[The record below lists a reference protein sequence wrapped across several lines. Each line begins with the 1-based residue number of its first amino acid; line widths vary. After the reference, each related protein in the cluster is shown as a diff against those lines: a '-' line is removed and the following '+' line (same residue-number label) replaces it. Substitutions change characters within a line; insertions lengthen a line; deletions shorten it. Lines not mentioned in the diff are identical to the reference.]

1 MMCNMESESSTP
13 QDVQVPVAILGCGL
27 IGISWTALFLH
38 HGINVH
44 AWDPSVAARNA
55 LSEKVKAPMAQLSDL
70 GPPAVTSG
78 SLSVFA
84 EMSAALEGVLFVQE
98 SAPEVIDLKH
108 EIYHNF
114 EHSAGSDALIASS
127 ASGLSWSSL
136 STKMS
141 APERL
146 LTAHPFNPP
155 HLVPL
160 AEMYSPIDAVLDRAE
175 RIYNQIGRVPV
186 RMKREATGHI
196 ANRLASALW
205 REAVNIVVE
214 GIADV
219 EAVDLALVNGP
230 GLRWA
235 VAGAHMT
242 YHLGGGE
249 GGMAQYLSHLGPS
262 QESRWED
269 LGSPTLTPEVCA
281 TLISG
286 VEAEAKG
293 KSIKELE
300 KARDAGLMRLLAARD
315 GKV

>member
-1 MMCNMESESSTP
+1 MYSQNTMP
-13 QDVQVPVAILGCGL
+13 QDVQEPVAILGCGL
-27 IGISWTALFLH
+27 IGTSWAALFLH
-38 HGINVH
+38 HGIDVR
-44 AWDPSVAARNA
+44 AWDPSSEARKA
-55 LSEKVKAPMAQLSDL
+55 ISEKVKAPMAQLADM
-70 GPPAVTSG
+70 GPPAVTLG
-78 SLSVFA
+78 NLSVFTD
-84 EMSAALEGVLFVQE
+84 MSAALDGVLFAQE
-98 SAPEVIDLKH
+98 NAPEEIELKH

-114 EHSAGSDALIASS
+114 ELFAGPEALIASS

-136 STKMS
+136 SANMS
-141 APERL
+141 EPERL

-160 AEMYSPIDAVLDRAE
+160 VEMYSPLDVVLERAE
-175 RIYNQIGRVPV
+175 RLYFQIGRVPV

-219 EAVDLALVNGP
+219 EAVDQALVNGP

-249 GGMAQYLSHLGPS
+249 GGMTQYLKHLGPS
-262 QESRWED
+262 QESRWKD
-269 LGSPTLTPEVCA
+269 LGTPALTPEVCA
-281 TLISG
+281 ILIAG

-300 KARDAGLMRLLAARD
+300 QARDAGLMRLLAARD
-315 GKV
+315 GKG

>member
-1 MMCNMESESSTP
+1 MP
-13 QDVQVPVAILGCGL
+13 QGVQEPVAILGCGL
-27 IGISWTALFLH
+27 IGTSWAALFLH
-38 HGINVH
+38 HGIDVR
-44 AWDPSVAARNA
+44 AWDPSSEARKA
-55 LSEKVKAPMAQLSDL
+55 ISEKVKAPMAQLADM
-70 GPPAVTSG
+70 GPPAVTLG
-78 SLSVFA
+78 NLSVFTD
-84 EMSAALEGVLFVQE
+84 MSAALDGVLFAQE
-98 SAPEVIDLKH
+98 NAPEEIELKH

-114 EHSAGSDALIASS
+114 ELFAGPEALIASS

-136 STKMS
+136 SANMS
-141 APERL
+141 EPERL

-160 AEMYSPIDAVLDRAE
+160 VEMYSPLDVVLERAE
-175 RIYNQIGRVPV
+175 RLYFQIGRVPV

-219 EAVDLALVNGP
+219 EAVDQALVNGP

-249 GGMAQYLSHLGPS
+249 GGMTQYLKHLGPS
-262 QESRWED
+262 QESRWKD
-269 LGSPTLTPEVCA
+269 LGTPALTPEVCA
-281 TLISG
+281 ILIAG

-300 KARDAGLMRLLAARD
+300 QARDAGLMRLLAARD
-315 GKV
+315 GKG

>member
-1 MMCNMESESSTP
+1 MP
-13 QDVQVPVAILGCGL
+13 QDVQEPVAILGCGL
-27 IGISWTALFLH
+27 IGTSWAALFLH
-38 HGINVH
+38 HGIDVR
-44 AWDPSVAARNA
+44 AWDPSSEARKA
-55 LSEKVKAPMAQLSDL
+55 ISEKVKAPMAQLADM
-70 GPPAVTSG
+70 GPPAVTLG
-78 SLSVFA
+78 NLSVFTD
-84 EMSAALEGVLFVQE
+84 MSAALDGVLFAQE
-98 SAPEVIDLKH
+98 NAPEEIELKH

-114 EHSAGSDALIASS
+114 ELFAGPEALIASS

-136 STKMS
+136 SANMS
-141 APERL
+141 EPERL

-160 AEMYSPIDAVLDRAE
+160 VEMYSPLDVVLERAE
-175 RIYNQIGRVPV
+175 RLYFQIGRVPV

-219 EAVDLALVNGP
+219 EAVDQALVNGP

-249 GGMAQYLSHLGPS
+249 GGMTQYLKHLGPS
-262 QESRWED
+262 QESRWKD
-269 LGSPTLTPEVCA
+269 LGTPALTPEVCA
-281 TLISG
+281 MLIAG

-300 KARDAGLMRLLAARD
+300 QARDAGLMRLLAARD
-315 GKV
+315 GKG

>member
-1 MMCNMESESSTP
+1 MYSQNTMP
-13 QDVQVPVAILGCGL
+13 QGVQEPVAILGCGL
-27 IGISWTALFLH
+27 IGTSWAALFLH
-38 HGINVH
+38 HGIDVR
-44 AWDPSVAARNA
+44 AWDPSSEARKA
-55 LSEKVKAPMAQLSDL
+55 ISEKVKAPMAQLADM
-70 GPPAVTSG
+70 GPPAVTLG
-78 SLSVFA
+78 NLSVFTD
-84 EMSAALEGVLFVQE
+84 MSAALDGVLFAQE
-98 SAPEVIDLKH
+98 NAPEEIELKH

-114 EHSAGSDALIASS
+114 ELFAGPEALIASS

-136 STKMS
+136 SANMS
-141 APERL
+141 EPERL

-160 AEMYSPIDAVLDRAE
+160 VEMYSPLDVVLERAE
-175 RIYNQIGRVPV
+175 RLYFQIGRVPV

-219 EAVDLALVNGP
+219 EAVDQALVNGP

-249 GGMAQYLSHLGPS
+249 GGMTQYLKHLGPS
-262 QESRWED
+262 QESRWKD
-269 LGSPTLTPEVCA
+269 LGTPALTPEVCA
-281 TLISG
+281 ILIAG

-300 KARDAGLMRLLAARD
+300 QARDAGLMRLLAARD
-315 GKV
+315 GKG

>member
-1 MMCNMESESSTP
+1 MP
-13 QDVQVPVAILGCGL
+13 QDVQEPVAILGCGL
-27 IGISWTALFLH
+27 IGTSWAALFLH
-38 HGINVH
+38 HGIDVR
-44 AWDPSVAARNA
+44 AWDPSSEARKA
-55 LSEKVKAPMAQLSDL
+55 ISEKVKAPMAQLADM
-70 GPPAVTSG
+70 GPPAVTLG
-78 SLSVFA
+78 NLSVFTD
-84 EMSAALEGVLFVQE
+84 MSAALDGVLFAQE
-98 SAPEVIDLKH
+98 NAPEEIELKH

-114 EHSAGSDALIASS
+114 ELFAGPEALIASS

-136 STKMS
+136 SANMS
-141 APERL
+141 EPERL

-160 AEMYSPIDAVLDRAE
+160 VEMYSPLDVVLERAE
-175 RIYNQIGRVPV
+175 RLYFQIGRVPV

-219 EAVDLALVNGP
+219 EAVDQALVNGP

-249 GGMAQYLSHLGPS
+249 GGMTQYLKHLGPS
-262 QESRWED
+262 QESRWKD
-269 LGSPTLTPEVCA
+269 LGTPALTPEVCA
-281 TLISG
+281 ILIAG

-300 KARDAGLMRLLAARD
+300 QARDAGLMRLLAARD
-315 GKV
+315 GKG

>member
-1 MMCNMESESSTP
+1 MP
-13 QDVQVPVAILGCGL
+13 QDVQEPVAILGCGL
-27 IGISWTALFLH
+27 IGTSWAALFLH
-38 HGINVH
+38 HGIDVR
-44 AWDPSVAARNA
+44 AWDPSSEARKA
-55 LSEKVKAPMAQLSDL
+55 IFEKVKAPMAQLTDM
-70 GPPAVTSG
+70 GPPAVTLG
-78 SLSVFA
+78 NLSVFTD
-84 EMSAALEGVLFVQE
+84 MSAALDGVLFAQE
-98 SAPEVIDLKH
+98 NAPEEIELKH

-114 EHSAGSDALIASS
+114 ELFAGPEALIASS

-136 STKMS
+136 SANMS
-141 APERL
+141 EPERL

-160 AEMYSPIDAVLDRAE
+160 VEMYSPLDVVLERAE
-175 RIYNQIGRVPV
+175 RLYFQIGRVPV

-219 EAVDLALVNGP
+219 EAVDQALVNGP

-249 GGMAQYLSHLGPS
+249 GGMTQYLKHLGAS
-262 QESRWED
+262 QESRWKD
-269 LGSPTLTPEVCA
+269 LGTPALTPEVCA
-281 TLISG
+281 MLIAG

-300 KARDAGLMRLLAARD
+300 QARDAGLMRLLAARD
-315 GKV
+315 GKG

>member
-1 MMCNMESESSTP
+1 MP
-13 QDVQVPVAILGCGL
+13 QDVQEPVAILGCGL
-27 IGISWTALFLH
+27 IGTSWAALFLH
-38 HGINVH
+38 HGIDVR
-44 AWDPSVAARNA
+44 AWDPSSEARKA
-55 LSEKVKAPMAQLSDL
+55 IFEKVKAPMAQLADM
-70 GPPAVTSG
+70 GPPAVTLG
-78 SLSVFA
+78 NLSVFTD
-84 EMSAALEGVLFVQE
+84 MSAALDGVLFAQE
-98 SAPEVIDLKH
+98 NAPEEIELKH

-114 EHSAGSDALIASS
+114 ELFAGPEALIASS

-136 STKMS
+136 SANMS
-141 APERL
+141 EPERL

-160 AEMYSPIDAVLDRAE
+160 VEMYSPLDVVLERAE
-175 RIYNQIGRVPV
+175 RLYFQIGRVPV

-219 EAVDLALVNGP
+219 EAVDQALVNGP

-249 GGMAQYLSHLGPS
+249 GGMTQYLKHLGPS
-262 QESRWED
+262 QESRWKD
-269 LGSPTLTPEVCA
+269 LGTPALTPEVCA
-281 TLISG
+281 ILIAG

-300 KARDAGLMRLLAARD
+300 QARDAGLMRLLAARD
-315 GKV
+315 GNG

>member
-1 MMCNMESESSTP
+1 MP
-13 QDVQVPVAILGCGL
+13 QDVQEPVAILGCGL
-27 IGISWTALFLH
+27 IGTSWAALFLH
-38 HGINVH
+38 HGIDVR
-44 AWDPSVAARNA
+44 AWDPSSEARKA
-55 LSEKVKAPMAQLSDL
+55 ISQKVKAPMAQLADM
-70 GPPAVTSG
+70 GPPAVTLG
-78 SLSVFA
+78 NLSVFTD
-84 EMSAALEGVLFVQE
+84 MSAALDGVLFAQE
-98 SAPEVIDLKH
+98 NAPEEIELKH

-114 EHSAGSDALIASS
+114 ELFAGPEALIASS

-136 STKMS
+136 SANMS
-141 APERL
+141 EPERL

-160 AEMYSPIDAVLDRAE
+160 VEMYSPLDVVLERAE
-175 RIYNQIGRVPV
+175 RLYFQIGRVPV

-219 EAVDLALVNGP
+219 EAVDQALVNGP

-249 GGMAQYLSHLGPS
+249 GGMTQYLKHLGPS
-262 QESRWED
+262 QESRWKD
-269 LGSPTLTPEVCA
+269 LGTPALTPEVCA
-281 TLISG
+281 ILIAG

-300 KARDAGLMRLLAARD
+300 QARDAGLMRLLAARD
-315 GKV
+315 GKG

>member
-1 MMCNMESESSTP
+1 MP
-13 QDVQVPVAILGCGL
+13 QDVQEPVAILGCGL
-27 IGISWTALFLH
+27 IGTSWAALFLH
-38 HGINVH
+38 HGIDVR
-44 AWDPSVAARNA
+44 AWDPSSEARKA
-55 LSEKVKAPMAQLSDL
+55 IFEKVKAPMAQLADM
-70 GPPAVTSG
+70 GPPAVTLG
-78 SLSVFA
+78 NLSVFTD
-84 EMSAALEGVLFVQE
+84 MSAALDGVLFAQE
-98 SAPEVIDLKH
+98 NAPEEIELKH

-114 EHSAGSDALIASS
+114 ELFAGSEALIASS

-136 STKMS
+136 SANMS
-141 APERL
+141 EPERL

-160 AEMYSPIDAVLDRAE
+160 VEMYSPLDVVLERAE
-175 RIYNQIGRVPV
+175 RLYFQIGRVPV

-219 EAVDLALVNGP
+219 EAVDQALVNGP

-249 GGMAQYLSHLGPS
+249 GGMTQYLKHLGPS
-262 QESRWED
+262 QESRWKD
-269 LGSPTLTPEVCA
+269 LGTPALTPEVCA
-281 TLISG
+281 MLIAG

-300 KARDAGLMRLLAARD
+300 QARDAGLMRLLAARD
-315 GKV
+315 GKG

>member
-1 MMCNMESESSTP
+1 MP
-13 QDVQVPVAILGCGL
+13 QDVQEPVAILGCGL
-27 IGISWTALFLH
+27 IGTSWAALFLH
-38 HGINVH
+38 HGIDVR
-44 AWDPSVAARNA
+44 AWDPSSEARKA
-55 LSEKVKAPMAQLSDL
+55 IFEKVKAPMAQLADM
-70 GPPAVTSG
+70 GPPAVTLG
-78 SLSVFA
+78 NLSVFTD
-84 EMSAALEGVLFVQE
+84 MSAALDGVLFAQE
-98 SAPEVIDLKH
+98 NAPEEIELKH

-114 EHSAGSDALIASS
+114 ELFAGPEALIASS

-136 STKMS
+136 SANMS
-141 APERL
+141 EPERL

-160 AEMYSPIDAVLDRAE
+160 VEMYSPLDVVLERAE
-175 RIYNQIGRVPV
+175 RLYFQIGRVPV

-219 EAVDLALVNGP
+219 EAVDQALVNGP

-249 GGMAQYLSHLGPS
+249 GGMTQYLKHLGPS
-262 QESRWED
+262 QESRWKD
-269 LGSPTLTPEVCA
+269 LGTPALTPEVCA
-281 TLISG
+281 ILIAG

-300 KARDAGLMRLLAARD
+300 QARDAGLMRLLAARD
-315 GKV
+315 GKG

>member
-1 MMCNMESESSTP
+1 MP
-13 QDVQVPVAILGCGL
+13 QDVQEPVAILGCGL
-27 IGISWTALFLH
+27 IGTSWAALFLH
-38 HGINVH
+38 HGIDVR
-44 AWDPSVAARNA
+44 AWDPSSEARKA
-55 LSEKVKAPMAQLSDL
+55 ISEKVKAPMAQLTDM
-70 GPPAVTSG
+70 GPPAVTLG
-78 SLSVFA
+78 NLSVFTD
-84 EMSAALEGVLFVQE
+84 MSAALDGVLFAQE
-98 SAPEVIDLKH
+98 NAPEEIELKH

-114 EHSAGSDALIASS
+114 ELFAGPEALIASS

-136 STKMS
+136 SANMS
-141 APERL
+141 EPERL

-160 AEMYSPIDAVLDRAE
+160 VEMYSPLDVVLERAE
-175 RIYNQIGRVPV
+175 RLYFQIGRVPV

-219 EAVDLALVNGP
+219 EAVDQALVNGP

-249 GGMAQYLSHLGPS
+249 GGMTQYLKHLGPS
-262 QESRWED
+262 QESRWKD
-269 LGSPTLTPEVCA
+269 LGTPALTPEVCA
-281 TLISG
+281 ILIAG

-300 KARDAGLMRLLAARD
+300 QARDAGLMRLLAARD
-315 GKV
+315 GKG

>member
-1 MMCNMESESSTP
+1 MYSQNTMP
-13 QDVQVPVAILGCGL
+13 QDVQEPVAILGCGL
-27 IGISWTALFLH
+27 IGTSWAALFLH
-38 HGINVH
+38 HGIDVR
-44 AWDPSVAARNA
+44 AWDPSSEARKA
-55 LSEKVKAPMAQLSDL
+55 ISEKVKAPMAQLADM
-70 GPPAVTSG
+70 GPTAVTLG
-78 SLSVFA
+78 NLRAFTD
-84 EMSAALEGVLFVQE
+84 MSAALDGVLFAQE
-98 SAPEVIDLKH
+98 NAPEEIELKH

-114 EHSAGSDALIASS
+114 ELFAGPEALIASS

-136 STKMS
+136 SANMS
-141 APERL
+141 EPERL

-160 AEMYSPIDAVLDRAE
+160 VEMYSPLDVVLERAE
-175 RIYNQIGRVPV
+175 RLYFQIGRVPV

-219 EAVDLALVNGP
+219 EAVDQALVNGP

-249 GGMAQYLSHLGPS
+249 GGMTQYLKHLGAS
-262 QESRWED
+262 QESRWKD
-269 LGSPTLTPEVCA
+269 LGTPALTPEVCA
-281 TLISG
+281 MLIAG

-300 KARDAGLMRLLAARD
+300 QARDAGLMRLLAARD
-315 GKV
+315 GKG

>member
-1 MMCNMESESSTP
+1 MP
-13 QDVQVPVAILGCGL
+13 QDVQEPVAILGCGL
-27 IGISWTALFLH
+27 IGTSWAALFLH
-38 HGINVH
+38 HGIDVR
-44 AWDPSVAARNA
+44 AWDPSSEARKA
-55 LSEKVKAPMAQLSDL
+55 ISEKVKAPMAQLTDM
-70 GPPAVTSG
+70 GPPAVTLG
-78 SLSVFA
+78 NLSVFTD
-84 EMSAALEGVLFVQE
+84 MSAALDGVLFAQE
-98 SAPEVIDLKH
+98 NAPEEIELKH

-114 EHSAGSDALIASS
+114 ELFAGPEALISSS

-136 STKMS
+136 SANMS
-141 APERL
+141 EPERL

-160 AEMYSPIDAVLDRAE
+160 VEMYSPLDVVLKRAE
-175 RIYNQIGRVPV
+175 RLYFQIGRVPV

-219 EAVDLALVNGP
+219 EAVDQALVNGP

-249 GGMAQYLSHLGPS
+249 GGMTQYLKHLGPS
-262 QESRWED
+262 QESRWKD
-269 LGSPTLTPEVCA
+269 LGTPALTPEVCA
-281 TLISG
+281 ILIAG

-300 KARDAGLMRLLAARD
+300 QARDAGLMRLLAARD
-315 GKV
+315 SKG

>member
-1 MMCNMESESSTP
+1 MP
-13 QDVQVPVAILGCGL
+13 QDVQEPVAILGCGL
-27 IGISWTALFLH
+27 IGTSWAALFLH
-38 HGINVH
+38 HGIDVR
-44 AWDPSVAARNA
+44 AWDPSSEARKA
-55 LSEKVKAPMAQLSDL
+55 IFEKVKAPMAQLADM
-70 GPPAVTSG
+70 GPPAVTLG
-78 SLSVFA
+78 NLSVFTD
-84 EMSAALEGVLFVQE
+84 MSAALDGVLFAQE
-98 SAPEVIDLKH
+98 NAPEEIELKH

-114 EHSAGSDALIASS
+114 ELFAGPEALIASS

-136 STKMS
+136 SANMS
-141 APERL
+141 EPERL

-160 AEMYSPIDAVLDRAE
+160 VEMYSPLDVVLERAE
-175 RIYNQIGRVPV
+175 RLYFQIGRVPV

-219 EAVDLALVNGP
+219 EAVDQALVNGP

-249 GGMAQYLSHLGPS
+249 GGMTQYLKHLGPS
-262 QESRWED
+262 QESRWKD
-269 LGSPTLTPEVCA
+269 LGTPALTPEVCA
-281 TLISG
+281 MLIAG

-300 KARDAGLMRLLAARD
+300 QARDAGLMRLLAARD
-315 GKV
+315 GKG

>member
-1 MMCNMESESSTP
+1 MP
-13 QDVQVPVAILGCGL
+13 QGVQEPVAILGCGL
-27 IGISWTALFLH
+27 IGTSWAALFLH
-38 HGINVH
+38 HGIDVR
-44 AWDPSVAARNA
+44 AWDPSSEARKA
-55 LSEKVKAPMAQLSDL
+55 IFDKVKAPMAQLADM
-70 GPPAVTSG
+70 GPPAVTLG
-78 SLSVFA
+78 NLSVFTD
-84 EMSAALEGVLFVQE
+84 MSAALDGVLFAQE
-98 SAPEVIDLKH
+98 NAPEEIELKH

-114 EHSAGSDALIASS
+114 ELFAGPEALIASS

-136 STKMS
+136 SANMS
-141 APERL
+141 EPERL

-160 AEMYSPIDAVLDRAE
+160 VEMYSPLDVVLERAE
-175 RIYNQIGRVPV
+175 RLYFQIGRVPV

-219 EAVDLALVNGP
+219 EAVDQALVNGP

-249 GGMAQYLSHLGPS
+249 GGMTQYLKHLGPS
-262 QESRWED
+262 QESRWKD
-269 LGSPTLTPEVCA
+269 LGTPALTPEVCA
-281 TLISG
+281 MLIAG

-300 KARDAGLMRLLAARD
+300 QARDAGLMRLLAARD
-315 GKV
+315 GKG